1 MPNPKVHQKAKEK
14 IESTQKQMTN
24 CSPSLAFMPD
34 DEFVELLWENGEIVM
49 KGQSNRAKK
58 CSLSNCFPSDAPKVQ
73 EKDEGDAV
81 IPKTGRYSNLSAVMN
96 DFSPPG
102 LVQDDEMVP
111 WLNDPVHDS
120 LHSDYF
126 AEFFTELTGTNLN
139 SLSGQSNAIVTDSSN
154 NSQVGIDGN
163 VVSAHSGKIQEH
175 RNPSEVVVGVSEP
188 TTIGSIKSSSAKL
201 GQTSVSNLRPRVSEF
216 ITNNNSINRESVPS
230 NLIPSPVSATG
241 VPNTV
246 AQKNDLSSIRPQEPS
261 ENRVLMNFSHFLR
274 PAGLVKANMQGM
286 GTASASFSNADRLK
300 RNEEVSVSGSNFI
313 VPSLVVSTN
322 GSEGLVGFQTL
333 PASVSAKVDSNSCQ
347 EPPQELISVKNS
359 EITYQEDASRSND
372 DNNNNSSRG
381 DALHQSLSAAT
392 SVAAQRSES
401 EKVLEPVVASS
412 SMCSG
417 NSAGGVSN
425 DLRHAMKRKAGE
437 LEELEYQSEDVEDES
452 TDVKKSTKS
461 AKRSRTAEVHNL
473 SERRRRDRI
482 NEKMRAL
489 QELIPNCN
497 KVDKASMLDEAIEYI
512 KTLQLQMQMMSM
524 GSRFCMPT
532 MMLPAGI
539 QHLGTPA
546 MPRFSPLGVG
556 MAMGM
561 GAAFG
566 MGIPEDLQ
574 ICMGCKPLTFTCLES
589 QDKVFPLYILIHHS
603 FIFQGGF
610 VQRSLQFPMYQG
622 QLLLF

>member
-1 MPNPKVHQKAKEK
+1 MPNPEVHQKAKEK

-58 CSLSNCFPSDAPKVQ
+58 CSLSSFFSSDAPKVQ

-96 DFSPPG
+96 DFSPPE

-120 LHSDYF
+120 LQSDYF

-163 VVSAHSGKIQEH
+163 VVSAHSSRIQEH

-188 TTIGSIKSSSAKL
+188 TRIGSIQSSSAKQ

-246 AQKNDLSSIRPQEPS
+246 TQKNDLSSIRPQEPI

-274 PAGLVKANMQGM
+274 PAGLVKPNMQGIS
-286 GTASASFSNADRLK
+286 TASASFSSADRLK

-313 VPSLVVSTN
+313 EPSPVVSTN
-322 GSEGLVGFQTL
+322 GSEGFVGFQNL
-333 PASVSAKVDSNSCQ
+333 PASVSAKVDSNPCQ
-347 EPPQELISVKNS
+347 EPPQELISVENS
-359 EITYQEDASRSND
+359 EATYQEDASRSND
-372 DNNNNSSRG
+372 DNNNNNNNSSRG
-381 DALHQSLSAAT
+381 DALHQSLSFAM
-392 SVAAQRSES
+392 SVAARRSES
-401 EKVLEPVVASS
+401 EKVLEPVLASS

-437 LEELEYQSEDVEDES
+437 LEELEYQSEV
-452 TDVKKSTKS
+452 
-461 AKRSRTAEVHNL
+461 
-473 SERRRRDRI
+473 
-482 NEKMRAL
+482 
-489 QELIPNCN
+489 
-497 KVDKASMLDEAIEYI
+497 
-512 KTLQLQMQMMSM
+512 
-524 GSRFCMPT
+524 
-532 MMLPAGI
+532 
-539 QHLGTPA
+539 
-546 MPRFSPLGVG
+546 
-556 MAMGM
+556 
-561 GAAFG
+561 
-566 MGIPEDLQ
+566 
-574 ICMGCKPLTFTCLES
+574 CKFFFT
-589 QDKVFPLYILIHHS
+589 LIHNS
-603 FIFQGGF
+603 CSCDPNLVGT
-610 VQRSLQFPMYQG
+610 RL
-622 QLLLF
+622 